1 MTDTR
6 PNIDQ
11 AHPRATSVPKRR
23 SSGPAALSGVRL
35 VERHVFRDGRGA
47 FSELWRADEA
57 EVEGFPRFVQD
68 NVATSRRG
76 VVRGLHFQNPRGQ
89 AKLVTVA
96 VGDIFDVAVDLR
108 AGSRTFGRWAAYR
121 LSESSGQQLYL
132 PAGFAHGY
140 QTISDWSVVIYKC
153 SDVYS
158 PDDEQTVR
166 WNDDDLGID
175 WPIREAV
182 LSPRDAT
189 APLLRDIPTE
199 RLPQVDW

>member
-6 PNIDQ
+6 PNIDH
-11 AHPRATSVPKRR
+11 AHARATSVPKRR
-23 SSGPAALSGVRL
+23 LSGPTALSGVRL
-35 VERHVFRDGRGA
+35 VERRVFRDGRGA

-57 EVEGFPRFVQD
+57 EAEGLPRFIQD
-68 NVATSRRG
+68 NVATSHRG
-76 VVRGLHFQNPRGQ
+76 VVRGLHFQHPRGQ

-182 LSPRDAT
+182 LSPRDAA
-189 APLLRDIPTE
+189 APLLRDISTE